1 MSVSHTV
8 IQNPIQCPQSHTS
21 PCPAGSTLVVSGIHS
36 GIRNP
41 TNPTKSRTVPRA
53 QHFSGGCREDLPVP
67 SLCNINHPVSP
78 QATLGA
84 ALYPVNLGG
93 TCLCPESNSP
103 MMSPQAT
110 SGVIMLASHDPVVS
124 TPQNIH
130 LKPNIISVSGF
141 SNHNY
146 NISTLKPTSII
157 SSQVIDQSQST
168 SNTPNTSK
176 SGGNPHQ
183 CLRCQ

>member
-1 MSVSHTV
+1 MHSVQDVMSVSHTV

-67 SLCNINHPVSP
+67 SICNINHPVSP

-84 ALYPVNLGG
+84 ALYPVKLGG

-103 MMSPQAT
+103 MMPPQAT

-124 TPQNIH
+124 TPQDVQ
-130 LKPNIISVSGF
+130 L
-141 SNHNY
+141 
-146 NISTLKPTSII
+146 
-157 SSQVIDQSQST
+157 
-168 SNTPNTSK
+168 
-176 SGGNPHQ
+176 
-183 CLRCQ
+183 